1 MTTTR
6 QYHGLEEAR
15 AEMPARTRND
25 GFYIEV
31 SYNLDTDEVYA
42 TPHVDVGGWS
52 RTEYANPRIVRV
64 GNFARRVSPEQLKER
79 IDEAA
84 RYYE

>member
-1 MTTTR
+1 MKTPR
-6 QYHGLEEAR
+6 QYHGLEDAR
-15 AEMPARTRND
+15 AEMPACTRND

-31 SYNLDTDEVYA
+31 SYNLDADEVYV

-52 RTEYANPRIVRV
+52 RTEYANPRIIRV
-64 GNFARRVSPEQLKER
+64 GNFARRVSSAKLKAY

-84 RYYE
+84 SYYE